1 VLCIVVW
8 LLVTLA
14 LAAALIVTP
23 IDFGHGV
30 MAAGTVGAVVLIVL
44 AAVLLRRHPTPT
56 TTAALLAALS
66 LAFVVPAAGFVVP
79 SLDGLWLSRAA
90 AALVAGHPPTAG
102 ASLTVIGY
110 NEPSLV
116 FLLNGGFRSG
126 MADAPAAAGDEAL
139 VGDRQAQ
146 AFAQNLASRGLA
158 AQPIDS
164 ARGIDYSNGQKM
176 TLTLYRIA
184 PQ

>member
-1 VLCIVVW
+1 LV
-8 LLVTLA
+8 VTLA

-30 MAAGTVGAVVLIVL
+30 MMAGIVGAAVLITLAVVLL
-44 AAVLLRRHPTPT
+44 WWRPTPGAT
-56 TTAALLAALS
+56 TALLAAMS
-66 LAFVVPAAGFVVP
+66 LAFVIPAAGFVVP
-79 SLDGLWLSRAA
+79 NLDGLWLSRAA
-90 AALVAGHPPTAG
+90 AALVVAHPPSAG
-102 ASLTVIGY
+102 RMLTVIGY

-116 FLLNGGFRSG
+116 FLLNNGFKSG
-126 MADAPAAAGDEAL
+126 MADAPVAAGDEAL
-139 VGDRQAQ
+139 VGDRLAQ
-146 AFAQNLASRGLA
+146 AFEQNLTSHGLA

-176 TLTLYRIA
+176 ILTLYRIA